1 MSSELVELIKT
12 VGIPWGLILFA
23 LIVIARIIQKHVWPF
38 VKSRVDD
45 MVAHWKEQQK
55 ELTDARKKSF
65 EEMSGFIKQAS
76 AKDSLV
82 VEGLQQ
88 LTNEIKAMRQETRK
102 ERVENQKTR
111 EEGI

>member
-1 MSSELVELIKT
+1 MSNELIEFIKNF
-12 VGIPWGLILFA
+12 GLPWGLIIFA
-23 LIVIARIIQKHVWPF
+23 LIVLARVTRKHVWPF
-38 VKSRVDD
+38 AKSRIDE

-82 VEGLQQ
+82 LEGLQQ
-88 LTNEIKAMRQETRK
+88 LTSEIKAMRQETRK
-102 ERVENQKTR
+102 ERVELQKNR
-111 EEGI
+111 EEGN